1 MRRERK
7 ERSKS
12 GRSGGG
18 ERAWRRSTTGSEM
31 SRRWRDGAAV
41 RATAAAR
48 RSGSGTRSVRGR
60 DGARRAGSCGSE
72 GWKRQSG
79 EESTAARCAMSAA
92 GDGEGGWDAMG
103 VEALR
108 GMPETG

>member
-1 MRRERK
+1 
-7 ERSKS
+7 
-12 GRSGGG
+12 
-18 ERAWRRSTTGSEM
+18 M
-31 SRRWRDGAAV
+31 SRRWRDGAAA

-103 VEALR
+103 GGVA
-108 GMPETG
+108 GSAGDG